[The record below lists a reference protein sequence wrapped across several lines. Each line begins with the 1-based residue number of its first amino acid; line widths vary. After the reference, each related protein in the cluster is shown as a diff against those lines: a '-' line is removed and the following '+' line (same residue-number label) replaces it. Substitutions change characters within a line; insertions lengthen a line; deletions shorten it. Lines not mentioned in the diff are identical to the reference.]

1 MLTLEDIAEV
11 DRIVAI
17 DVEATGHRV
26 LTPTEICKLPKGMRP
41 PGAIIQIGCVEM
53 LRDGGAWRT
62 DATWETL
69 LNPDGPINPV
79 ASRVHGIRP
88 AALKGAPRFDA
99 IRGAFE
105 DFIGGAVLLAHGAF
119 NEIDYLNYEAR
130 RCKHVGWDES
140 PYTDARFLD
149 TQKLV
154 RNFVPDCPGSL
165 DAICDRLWI
174 DRSDRFQH
182 HGAMLDAELT
192 AEVFIKLTSGFIGD
206 DVRSLSF

>member
-1 MLTLEDIAEV
+1 MLTLEDISEV

-26 LTPTEICKLPKGMRP
+26 LTPAEIGKLPKGMRP
-41 PGAIIQIGCVEM
+41 PGVIIQIGCVEL
-53 LRDGGAWRT
+53 LRDGAAWCT
-62 DATWETL
+62 GATWETL
-69 LNPDGPINPV
+69 LNPEAPILP
-79 ASRVHGIRP
+79 AAIRVHGIRP
-88 AALKGAPRFDA
+88 AALKGAPRFDT
-99 IRGAFE
+99 IRSAFE
-105 DFIGGAVLLAHGAF
+105 SFVGAAILLAHGAL
-119 NEIDYLNYEAR
+119 NEIDYLNYETR
-130 RCKHVGWDES
+130 RCKHVSWDES

-154 RNFVPDCPGSL
+154 RDFLPDCPGSL

-174 DRSDRFQH
+174 DRSDRFQR

-192 AEVFIKLTSGFIGD
+192 ADVFVKLTSGFIRD